1 VVLLFSQVSIARS
14 TSSIG
19 GTSGV
24 GNTGSS
30 TSVGVGV
37 GVLQAVTRKT
47 MTMNAKIIRGFFT
60 D

>member
-1 VVLLFSQVSIARS
+1 VVLLFSQRSIALS

-24 GNTGSS
+24 GNVGSS

-37 GVLQAVTRKT
+37 GLLQATNRKT
-47 MTMNAKIIRGFFT
+47 KIVKINRDFFT